1 MQYPW
6 HVISNAEHTVVCA
19 TRSSQSN
26 HPYFM
31 LKKINDNST
40 MAVYVDSVALPH
52 LRDFRSSIDITK
64 ISTLDMCWQSLSMSV
79 FSVNKKCSKN
89 LPHTKFYQRIDP
101 QSLTVLKSRWCKKSW
116 GHKKL
121 GKDWGVFGKEA
132 KNCVSI

>member
-64 ISTLDMCWQSLSMSV
+64 ISTLDMCWKSMSMIV

-101 QSLTVLKSRWCKKSW
+101 QSLTVLKRAGGAKNLGVTKSW
-116 GHKKL
+116 GKIGEFL
-121 GKDWGVFGKEA
+121 GRKHRIV
-132 KNCVSI
+132 